1 MDYQTYFKQSI
12 QDPTG
17 FWKTQAAKIDWFTFP
32 KTILGTSSDGIY
44 EWFADG
50 ELNMAY
56 LALEYQIAQGRGD
69 QVAIYYDS
77 PVTHLDTGQD
87 HKQSLTFKQL
97 QAEVQKFAGVL
108 KGFGVGKGDVVIIY
122 MPMIPE
128 SVVAMLACAYLGAVH
143 SVVFGGFAPHELQIR
158 IDDCKPKVILSATCG
173 IEIKKIINYSRLV
186 NEALKLSQHQPDE
199 IIFYRRP
206 MQPQVEL
213 NFKYHDWVEVVNQAS
228 PVLECTPVKGNDP
241 LYILYTSGT
250 TAKPKGVIRQV
261 GGHAVSLNFSM
272 KYVYNCEPGDVYWA
286 ASDIGWVVGHSYIV
300 YGPLCYGC
308 STILFEGKPI
318 KTPDPSTFWRIMAE
332 YKVKAFFTAPTA
344 FRAIKKEDPDGD
356 HLKNYDLSNLEA
368 IFLAGERLDPPTL
381 DWLQAKTNKPV
392 YDHWWQ
398 TETGAAMVCNPLG
411 IAPQPVKSGSS
422 TLPVPGFQI
431 DILNEEGEILGP
443 NQKGYIAVRLP
454 MPPGCL
460 NTLWNGFD
468 DFHKYYL
475 ARFEGYYLTGDEG
488 YMDDE
493 GYVFIM
499 GRVDDVI
506 NVAGHRLSTGEME
519 EIIASHPAIAECVV
533 IGIDDQL
540 KGQIPIGFYI
550 LKDNVET
557 SSAEV
562 EQNLI
567 QMVRSQIGAVAVFK
581 TAIQVTRLPKTR
593 SGKILRKYMREIS
606 KTADYKIP
614 STIDDVSILKDIE
627 NLMEKYELGRFKS

>member
-1 MDYQTYFKQSI
+1 MNYQTYFKQSI
-12 QDPTG
+12 EDPTA
-17 FWKTQAAKIDWFTFP
+17 FWKTQAEQIDWFSFP

-50 ELNMAY
+50 ELNMAH

-77 PVTHLDTGQD
+77 PVTNLDSGQD
-87 HKQSLTFKQL
+87 HKQALTFNEL
-97 QAEVQKFAGVL
+97 RAEVQKFAGVL
-108 KGFGVGKGDVVIIY
+108 QGFGVGKGDVVIIY

-143 SVVFGGFAPHELQIR
+143 SVVFGGFAPHELQVR

-173 IEIKKIINYSRLV
+173 IEIKKIINYSQLV
-186 NEALKLSQHQPDE
+186 NEALKLSEHQPSE
-199 IIFYRRP
+199 IVFYHRP
-206 MQPQVEL
+206 MLPTVDLDFE
-213 NFKYHDWVEVVNQAS
+213 YHDWVEAVAKAS
-228 PVLECTPVKGNDP
+228 PVLKPTPVKGNDP

-286 ASDIGWVVGHSYIV
+286 ASDIGWIVGHSYIV

-318 KTPDPSTFWRIMAE
+318 KTPDPGTFWRVMSE

-344 FRAIKKEDPDGD
+344 FRAIKKEDPDGE
-356 HLKNYDLSNLEA
+356 HLKNYDLSNLKA

-381 DWLQAKTNKPV
+381 DWLQSKTNKPV

-398 TETGAAMVCNPLG
+398 TETGAAMVCNP
-411 IAPQPVKSGSS
+411 ISIDRQPIKSGSS

-431 DILNEEGEILGP
+431 DILDEEGKILEP

-468 DFHKYYL
+468 DFYKYYL
-475 ARFEGYYLTGDEG
+475 KRFEGYYLTGDEG
-488 YMDDE
+488 YLDE
-493 GYVFIM
+493 DGYVFIM

-533 IGIDDQL
+533 IGIDDEL
-540 KGQIPIGFYI
+540 KGQVPVGFYI
-550 LKDNVET
+550 LKDKVT
-557 SSAEV
+557 ISSAEV
-562 EQNLI
+562 EQKLVE
-567 QMVRSQIGAVAVFK
+567 MVRAQIGAVAVFR
-581 TAIQVTRLPKTR
+581 TAIQVQRLPKTR

-606 KTADYKIP
+606 KTKDYKIP
-614 STIDDVSILKDIE
+614 STIDDVTILKDIE
-627 NLMEKYELGRFKS
+627 TLMEKYQLGRFKV